1 MMTPEAVIHII
12 SQAFWTTVVLCAP
25 LLLIGFAVG
34 IVVNII
40 QIATSLQDSAFSTI
54 PRLAAFLT
62 GFLALLPWM
71 WKQLSKIGFA
81 VGIVVNIIQIATSL
95 QDSAFS
101 TIPRLAAFLT
111 GFLALLPWMWKQ
123 LS

>member
-1 MMTPEAVIHII
+1 MNPDVAVHII

-54 PRLAAFLT
+54 PRLAAFLF
-62 GFLALLPWM
+62 GFLLLMPWMLKQISAYSIALLGD
-71 WKQLSKIGFA
+71 LSRYA
-81 VGIVVNIIQIATSL
+81 
-95 QDSAFS
+95 
-101 TIPRLAAFLT
+101 R
-111 GFLALLPWMWKQ
+111 
-123 LS
+123 